1 VKKFGIVESP
11 TKIDK
16 REMTLMLNRYSIV
29 FSLFTL
35 LTASALPA
43 SPENVVTNRYNNSRT
58 GANLSETTLNVN
70 NVNSS
75 SFGALFS
82 LTVSGSV
89 YAQPLYV
96 SGVTIPGKGVHNV
109 LYVCTMEDIVY
120 AFDADSNTGANA
132 TPLWTLNLTNP
143 PNVVAPT
150 WKQITGSANG
160 NVNGTV
166 GIMSTP
172 VINVAKGA
180 IFMVARTFE
189 ENAFVYRLHSVDIKT
204 GALIKSVE
212 ISATVPG
219 TGLGSVNGEI
229 SFDPK
234 MELQRAGLALA
245 NNLVVIAWSSQEDL
259 NPYHGW
265 VMAYSESSLQQAG
278 VFCTTPDG
286 SRGGIWQSGRAP
298 VVDAEGNVY
307 FLVGNSEAT
316 TDDPNFGVDFGESA
330 LKFSTTGQQLQL
342 VDWFTPDNGPALDV
356 NDTDVGSSGLTLLP
370 NTNLLVGGGKQGV
383 FYLLNSA
390 NLGHEQTG
398 NTQIPQVFTVAPGH
412 KIKGGPVYWDSSK
425 LGRLV
430 YTWDEKSYL
439 VAFHF
444 NGATFAT
451 TPVLKGTINA
461 SFGSPGA
468 ILTLSANQ
476 ENPSTGIVWAS
487 MPINESAD
495 SAVVPGILRALN
507 AETLEEIWNSQEVP
521 ARDSVGTFG
530 KYVPPLVVNGK
541 VYMATFNNSVVVYG
555 LLPIAASTPTKAP
568 VAVQMATSATPIF

>member
-1 VKKFGIVESP
+1 
-11 TKIDK
+11 
-16 REMTLMLNRYSIV
+16 MLNRYSIV
-29 FSLFTL
+29 SCLVTF
-35 LTASALPA
+35 LTASALTA
-43 SPENVVTNRYNNSRT
+43 GAENVVTNRYNNSRT
-58 GANLSETTLNVN
+58 GANLNETTLNIN

-109 LYVCTMEDIVY
+109 LYVCTMEDVIY
-120 AFDADSNTGANA
+120 AFDADSNIGANA
-132 TPLWTLNLTNP
+132 SPLWMLNLTNP

-172 VINVAKGA
+172 VINVAKNA
-180 IFMVARTFE
+180 IFVVARTIE
-189 ENAFVYRLHSVDIKT
+189 KNAFVYRLHSVDIRT
-204 GALIKSVE
+204 GALIKSVK

-219 TGLGSVNGEI
+219 TGVGSVNGEI
-229 SFDPK
+229 NFDPK

-245 NNLVVIAWSSQEDL
+245 NNLVVIAWSSQQDF

-278 VFCTTPDG
+278 AFCTTPDG
-286 SRGGIWQSGRAP
+286 NRGGIWQSGRAP

-307 FLVGNSEAT
+307 FLVGNSGANPE
-316 TDDPNFGVDFGESA
+316 DPNFGVDFGQSA
-330 LKFSTTGQQLQL
+330 LKFSTTGQLLQL
-342 VDWFTPDNGPALDV
+342 VDWFTPDDGPMLDV

-370 NTNLLVGGGKQGV
+370 NTDLLVGGGKQGV

-398 NTQIPQVFTVAPGH
+398 NTQIPQVFTVSRGH

-444 NGATFAT
+444 NGSTFGTA
-451 TPVLKGTINA
+451 PVLTGTINA

-468 ILTLSANQ
+468 ILALSANK

-487 MPINESAD
+487 MPINASAD

-541 VYMATFNNSVVVYG
+541 VYMATFNNAVVVYG
-555 LLPIAASTPTKAP
+555 LLPTAASISTKTP
-568 VAVQMATSATPIF
+568 VAIQMATSATPVF